1 MSDKFSY
8 YTPEN
13 MQDKKLSDLKSDPAF
28 LQDAVTFLKSGRK
41 GYTPDDIKDMSANDV
56 VSEVLEHFRYQTTN
70 EVTVAKDI
78 YFMNDDSVDVKHRES
93 FGRLMFAFDNAKG
106 EGLFDR
112 GGEKIGDYL
121 GGVAS
126 APSTYASAVAGVGSA
141 GVGAAAIQATKQA
154 SLLALRTA
162 GKQVIKRSLVA
173 GMADGAI
180 GASFEYGNQKIREA
194 AADDMDM
201 EYKVDKGAVA
211 LSGALGFAV
220 GAGTYGAGAAL
231 QHRGAKKLADTID
244 EGRVANADRV
254 KQAVALAAVKTK
266 EAVKDPKNLAK
277 MEAATKKVLQ
287 SIDPDLVKEGDNVKR
302 YLLSNDMPEGV
313 MGGLSQETVQRL
325 SAASYELAERI
336 GADLSDPNIRI
347 TEVLATNIS
356 KNKVAFM
363 DVAQEFG
370 LSPRQLS
377 AAYASEVS
385 TAAKILA
392 TQSAISKKASRQQLE
407 DLSKKVDDLYEA
419 GMAPAKAED
428 LQAITSA
435 TRDTQNVIWKKF
447 KDVENARRMFMTSQP
462 ATTMRNNIFSVAM
475 TGIDIIDQLNNAVLK
490 TITKGRKEGMPVF
503 KGTFDNLKY
512 LTRDNYVADSL
523 VTMIG
528 SDSPQKLQRV
538 FFDAALVEANV
549 AKDTKLAKLGAAAN
563 TLNTMSDFV
572 VKRAVIAGSIDRQLK
587 KMGDEKLGT
596 SVMDML
602 KKGTVSELP
611 DDVLDAALD
620 ESLAFTFQRRFGGK
634 DASDMNKFAADTIK
648 YIHNYG
654 LTTVIPFPRY
664 LASQAKFI
672 SDYTGLTIL
681 RRGIKGATTEESAKA
696 MTGAL
701 MFGGLYMTQKEN
713 IAKGLEW
720 FEVEG
725 EDGKVY
731 DGQAAFG
738 PLSAHVYAANYIAR
752 LMEGAPVKPTGEALK
767 DLTKIMGATE
777 FRPGTGLTDNLVK
790 ALEAGNTEPL
800 LNQLGDYFG
809 SFTYPA
815 AVLKD
820 FYGQLDPRSS
830 YLPETRGATVEGNIS
845 PENIN
850 PIMYNI
856 LEYGLPFDVPLSS
869 YQRVTRHLPDFDSAK
884 ISKQLE
890 DMSGISIAPDTLANF
905 LEFANSSTR
914 THYQTQYTKDADANN
929 MSLDAIRFDI
939 FGDGPIKMQD
949 PLVKQITGFVGRPP
963 KNALQREMSRLQ
975 IDPFKLYNPY
985 REQNV
990 ALELFTQQKM
1000 QGNLAMFAEQY
1011 MDSERYTAAVSDD
1024 DKRMRLEAFLK
1035 NQIRVAREDAKDT
1048 LVRMSSME
1056 EGKGDYEAYMR
1067 GEVEAIGRAG
1077 KKRADMA
1084 WSQVSGKYGYEG
1096 LTFEEALDAV
1106 DASNEENKEVY
1117 KANMREKYLY
1127 LSKNY
1132 DKFLKDLVD

>member
-28 LQDAVTFLKSGRK
+28 LTDAVTFLKSNRK
-41 GYTPDDIKDMSANDV
+41 GYTSDDIKDMSANDV

-70 EVTVAKDI
+70 EVTEAKDI
-78 YFMNDDSVDVKHRES
+78 YFMNDDCVDTKHRES

-112 GGEKIGDYL
+112 GGEKIGDYFM
-121 GGVAS
+121 GTAS
-126 APSTYASAVAGVGSA
+126 APSTYASAVAGVGTA
-141 GVGAAAIQATKQA
+141 GAGAAAIQATKQA

-162 GKQVIKRSLVA
+162 GKQAIKRSLVA

-201 EYKVDKGAVA
+201 DYKVDKGAVA

-231 QHRGAKKLADTID
+231 QHRGAKQLADTID

-254 KQAVALAAVKTK
+254 KEAAALASIKTK
-266 EAVKDPKNLAK
+266 EAAKDPKKLAK
-277 MEAATKKVLQ
+277 MEAATKKVLE
-287 SIDPDLVKEGDNVKR
+287 SIDPTLVKEGDLVKK

-313 MGGLSQETVQRL
+313 VGGLSKETIQRL

-336 GADLSDPNIRI
+336 GADIADPNIRI
-347 TEVLATNIS
+347 TEVLANNIG
-356 KNKVAFM
+356 KNREAFLG
-363 DVAQEFG
+363 VAQEFG

-385 TAAKILA
+385 TAAKVLA
-392 TQSAISKKASRQQLE
+392 GQSAISKKAKRTQL
-407 DLSKKVDDLYEA
+407 DALSKKVDELYEA
-419 GMAPAKAED
+419 GMAPVKAED
-428 LQAITSA
+428 LTEITKA
-435 TRDTQNVIWKKF
+435 TRDTQGVIWKKF

-475 TGIDIIDQLNNAVLK
+475 TGIDIIDQLNQSVFN
-490 TITKGRKEGMPVF
+490 TIFKGRKEGMATF
-503 KGTFDNLKY
+503 SGTFDNLKY

-528 SDSPQKLQRV
+528 ADSPKKLQRV

-549 AKDTKLAKLGAAAN
+549 VKDTKLAKLGAAAN

-587 KMGDEKLGT
+587 KLGDEKLGT

-602 KKGTVSELP
+602 KKGTVSDLP
-611 DDVLDAALD
+611 DDMLDAALD
-620 ESLAFTFQRRFGGK
+620 ESLAFTFQRKFGGK
-634 DASDMNKFAADTIK
+634 DASEMNKFAADTIK

-681 RRGIKGATTEESAKA
+681 RRGVKGATTEDSAKA

-738 PLSAHVYAANYIAR
+738 PLSAHVYASNYIAR

-815 AVLKD
+815 AVVKD

-830 YLPETRGATVEGNIS
+830 YLPETRDASVSTVELMG
-845 PENIN
+845 
-850 PIMYNI
+850 Y
-856 LEYGLPFDVPLSS
+856 DVPMSTI
-869 YQRVTRHLPDFDSAK
+869 QRVTRHLPDFDSVK
-884 ISKQLE
+884 ISKQL
-890 DMSGISIAPDTLANF
+890 DDLTGINVAPETLASF
-905 LEFANSSTR
+905 LEFASSSTR
-914 THYQTQYTKDADANN
+914 TYYQTQYTKDAEGNN
-929 MSLDAIRFDI
+929 MRQDAIRFDI
-939 FGDGPIKMQD
+939 FGNGPIKLQD
-949 PLVKQITGFVGRPP
+949 PIVKQITGFVGRPP

-1000 QGNLAMFAEQY
+1000 QGNLAMFADQY

-1048 LVRMSSME
+1048 LVRLGTME
-1056 EGKGDYEAYMR
+1056 EGVGDYQAYIR
-1067 GEVEAIGRAG
+1067 GEVEAIGRQG

-1096 LTFEEALDAV
+1096 LTFEESLDAV
-1106 DASNEENKEVY
+1106 DASNEENKEAY

>member
-1 MSDKFSY
+1 MSNKFAY

-28 LQDAVTFLKSGRK
+28 LTDAVTFLKSNRK
-41 GYTPDDIKDMSANDV
+41 GYESEDIKDMSADDV
-56 VSEVLEHFRYQTTN
+56 VSEVLEHFRYQTAN
-70 EVTVAKDI
+70 EVTIAKDI
-78 YFMNDDSVDVKHRES
+78 YFMNDDSVDIKQRES

-121 GGVAS
+121 GGFAS

-141 GVGAAAIQATKQA
+141 GVGTAAIQATKQA

-162 GKQVIKRSLVA
+162 GKQAIKRSLVA

-180 GASFEYGNQKIREA
+180 GAGFEYGNQKIREA

-201 EYKVDKGAVA
+201 DYKIDKGAVA

-231 QHRGAKKLADTID
+231 QHRGAKQLADTID

-254 KQAVALAAVKTK
+254 KEAAALASIKTK
-266 EAVKDPKNLAK
+266 EAVKDPKKLAK
-277 MEAATKKVLQ
+277 MEAATKKVLE
-287 SIDPDLVKEGDNVKR
+287 SIDPTLVKEGDLVKK

-313 MGGLSQETVQRL
+313 IGGLSKETIQRL

-336 GADLSDPNIRI
+336 GADIADPNIRI
-347 TEVLATNIS
+347 TEVLANNIG
-356 KNKVAFM
+356 KNREAFLS
-363 DVAQEFG
+363 VAQEFG

-385 TAAKILA
+385 TAAKVLA
-392 TQSAISKKASRQQLE
+392 GQSAISKKVKRTQL
-407 DLSKKVDDLYEA
+407 DALSKKVDELYEA
-419 GMAPAKAED
+419 GMAPVKAED
-428 LQAITSA
+428 LTEITKA
-435 TRDTQNVIWKKF
+435 TRDTQGVIWKTF

-475 TGIDIIDQLNNAVLK
+475 TGIDIIDQLNQSVLN
-490 TITKGRKEGMPVF
+490 TITKGRKEGMATF
-503 KGTFDNLKY
+503 SGTFDNLKY

-528 SDSPQKLQRV
+528 ADSPKKLQRV

-549 AKDTKLAKLGAAAN
+549 VKDTKLAKLGAAAN

-587 KMGDEKLGT
+587 KLGDEKLGT

-602 KKGTVSELP
+602 KKGTVSQLP
-611 DDVLDAALD
+611 DDILDEALD
-620 ESLAFTFQRRFGGK
+620 ESLAFTFQRKFGGK
-634 DASDMNKFAADTIK
+634 DASEMNKFAADTIK

-681 RRGIKGATTEESAKA
+681 RRGVKGATTEDSAKA

-738 PLSAHVYAANYIAR
+738 PLSAHVYASNYIAR
-752 LMEGAPVKPTGEALK
+752 LMEGAPVKPGAEAAK

-777 FRPGTGLTDNLVK
+777 FRPGTGLVDNLMK
-790 ALEAGNTEPL
+790 ALEAGDTEPL
-800 LNQLGDYFG
+800 LNQVGDYFG

-884 ISKQLE
+884 ISKQL
-890 DMSGISIAPDTLANF
+890 DDLTGINIAPETLANF
-905 LEFANSSTR
+905 LEFASSSTR
-914 THYQTQYTKDADANN
+914 TYYQTQYTKDAEGNN
-929 MSLDAIRFDI
+929 MRQDAIRFDI
-939 FGDGPIKMQD
+939 FGNGPIKLQD
-949 PLVKQITGFVGRPP
+949 PIVKQITGFVGRPP

-1000 QGNLAMFAEQY
+1000 QGNLAMYAEQY

-1048 LVRMSSME
+1048 LVRMGTMKD
-1056 EGKGDYEAYMR
+1056 GVGDYQAYMR
-1067 GEVEAIGRAG
+1067 GEVEAMGRQE
-1077 KKRADMA
+1077 KQRADMA
-1084 WSQVSGKYGYEG
+1084 WATVAGKYGYEG
-1096 LTFEEALDAV
+1096 KTFDESLDAV
-1106 DASNEENKEVY
+1106 DESNEENKEVY
-1117 KANMREKYLY
+1117 KANMREMYLD

-1132 DKFLKDLVD
+1132 DKFLKGLVD